1 MKISEAQPTY
11 YANRRELVDQI
22 RTLADRKEKAEQ
34 RFRITGDSTFSD
46 EAATLPCLLKQRKK
60 PLKTTRRFW
69 IP

>member
-46 EAATLPCLLKQRKK
+46 EAATLSLSLEATQKAFEENQKV
-60 PLKTTRRFW
+60 LDS
-69 IP
+69 